1 MAFFN
6 ELIFW
11 INWCMAWVTTL
22 GIWYCW
28 FVILK
33 LFILSKLNYG
43 VTDLPIQDSL
53 VEFLTFIGWIDIDDD
68 NNPYVPRM
76 KVGFLKN
83 DTINHCI
90 LLFIILFA
98 LMFFYKNIS
107 SYGIVI
113 PKELSM
119 QNSSSFDF
127 VFKTV
132 LYTFLFLAK
141 VGLGLVFIGKL
152 IALKDIESSNVLCFA
167 LFLLAFSITSALFGI
182 GVVYG
187 AGYLIDLVRYK

>member
-1 MAFFN
+1 
-6 ELIFW
+6 
-11 INWCMAWVTTL
+11 
-22 GIWYCW
+22 
-28 FVILK
+28 
-33 LFILSKLNYG
+33 
-43 VTDLPIQDSL
+43 
-53 VEFLTFIGWIDIDDD
+53 
-68 NNPYVPRM
+68 
-76 KVGFLKN
+76 
-83 DTINHCI
+83 
-90 LLFIILFA
+90 
-98 LMFFYKNIS
+98 
-107 SYGIVI
+107 
-113 PKELSM
+113 M